1 MIRMRIAYDIV
12 DLTCRFQLLF
22 GVDLA
27 RKDAKHALDVAKTSG
42 VRMRDVEVAGRHLAI
57 VQ

>member
-1 MIRMRIAYDIV
+1 MRIAYDIV
-12 DLTCRFQLLF
+12 DLTWRFQLLF